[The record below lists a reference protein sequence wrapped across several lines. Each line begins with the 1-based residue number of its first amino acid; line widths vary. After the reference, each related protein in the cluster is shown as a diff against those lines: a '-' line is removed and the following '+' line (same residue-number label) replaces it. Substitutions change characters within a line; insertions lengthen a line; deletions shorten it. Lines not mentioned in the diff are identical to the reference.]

1 MVKITLFP
9 ESAIYE
15 NVKDATNSKDV
26 SDFIDTLVEYGEN
39 IDVEQIKNELE
50 NCDDIEELDAVF
62 KKYFNRSWISLEVS
76 HLDYEV
82 WVNRINK
89 YGCHGPEVAQSWLVL
104 ETDDL
109 EEAKAKARDSYEPN
123 SDYIVELRKHI
134 SVNYDSYDLDDFKE
148 YNDSIFNVH
157 DFVDAEYNPNTNTCD
172 LKFYDK
178 DWNITAYI
186 HNAPIPEWLKT
197 EEDGKLVYIFDF
209 SDWQDSRAIEYALNN
224 GGVKEIVKEIERI

>member
-1 MVKITLFP
+1 M
-9 ESAIYE
+9 
-15 NVKDATNSKDV
+15 
-26 SDFIDTLVEYGEN
+26 
-39 IDVEQIKNELE
+39 
-50 NCDDIEELDAVF
+50 
-62 KKYFNRSWISLEVS
+62 
-76 HLDYEV
+76 
-82 WVNRINK
+82 
-89 YGCHGPEVAQSWLVL
+89 
-104 ETDDL
+104 
-109 EEAKAKARDSYEPN
+109 
-123 SDYIVELRKHI
+123 
-134 SVNYDSYDLDDFKE
+134 NYDSYDLDDFKE

-178 DWNITAYI
+178 AWNITAYI